1 MGRDRTEHSARL
13 QDAMNLLQSRG
24 RDSGRLA
31 RHQYSLQTALHVE
44 LDFNRC
50 FHFHR
55 FAVQDVRF
63 VLPLFHG
70 IHRSLDENWMPLD
83 RTKVFDDSTLTYG
96 RLQQNVTLN
105 VRNPGHLW
113 IRRLD
118 VMNFKTICD
127 A

>member
-1 MGRDRTEHSARL
+1 
-13 QDAMNLLQSRG
+13 MNLLHSRG
-24 RDSGRLA
+24 RDGGYRPTVSI
-31 RHQYSLQTALHVE
+31 SLNKTALHVE

-83 RTKVFDDSTLTYG
+83 GPKVFDDSALTYR
-96 RLQQNVTLN
+96 RLQEHITLN
-105 VRNPGHLW
+105 VSNTGHLR
-113 IRRLD
+113 IRWLYIVD
-118 VMNFKTICD
+118 LKTIGH
-127 A
+127 AR

>member
-70 IHRSLDENWMPLD
+70 IHRSLDENWMP
-83 RTKVFDDSTLTYG
+83 RGGPKVFDDPTLTDR
-96 RLQQNVTLN
+96 RLQEAITLTMSDS
-105 VRNPGHLW
+105 GH
-113 IRRLD
+113 
-118 VMNFKTICD
+118 
-127 A
+127 